1 MNWPTPPDFEAV
13 CPCAGCAG
21 DAVDGLVTGPWGVE
35 AEEAAGADAA
45 GSGAG
50 AEAAGAAVGAGTE
63 EGAGTDAA
71 GSGAGMAAAGAS
83 AEAAAGALAGA
94 DAAAA
99 ENEFSG
105 VLATGRG
112 TESVT
117 GRLLLA

>member
-1 MNWPTPPDFEAV
+1 
-13 CPCAGCAG
+13 
-21 DAVDGLVTGPWGVE
+21 
-35 AEEAAGADAA
+35 
-45 GSGAG
+45 
-50 AEAAGAAVGAGTE
+50 
-63 EGAGTDAA
+63 
-71 GSGAGMAAAGAS
+71 MAAAGAS
-83 AEAAAGALAGA
+83 AEAAAGALAGSGA